1 MRMLSQ
7 RMDDVRSG
15 RAELPLVVMES
26 LLPNQR
32 LDFWTSD
39 ATFCEFLYDQG
50 KGSTFGMVGVD
61 PMSRRIMRKGV
72 EVVVDSVTEENGGL
86 RASLTGDRLFRMV
99 SRPYMKEP
107 TREP

>member
-1 MRMLSQ
+1 MRVLSQ

-99 SRPYMKEP
+99 SRPYMTAP